1 MQILF
6 VVKEMRFS
14 DMEGM
19 KRETDVEEVA
29 LLGLCDR
36 LGRLGVNRAE
46 EERNIVQF
54 LQKCG
59 VSET

>member
-1 MQILF
+1 
-6 VVKEMRFS
+6 MRFT

-46 EERNIVQF
+46 EEDAIARF
-54 LQKCG
+54 LKKCRIP
-59 VSET
+59 ET